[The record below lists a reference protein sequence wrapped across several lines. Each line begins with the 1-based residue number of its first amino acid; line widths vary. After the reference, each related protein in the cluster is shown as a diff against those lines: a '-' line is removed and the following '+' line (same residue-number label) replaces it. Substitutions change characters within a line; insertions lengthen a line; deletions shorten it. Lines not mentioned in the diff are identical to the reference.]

1 MFDGLIVS
9 SRFEGVVGDSRW
21 RPLEFGVAVRLRS
34 SGSLTLAAL
43 FMTRVGNALVNGPM
57 ITSVNIFG
65 RMPRAHLQ
73 LRSLEIRQISSRR
86 RIRHLPA

>member
-34 SGSLTLAAL
+34 SGPLTLV
-43 FMTRVGNALVNGPM
+43 TRVGNALVSSP
-57 ITSVNIFG
+57 IIISVNIFG
-65 RMPRAHLQ
+65 RMPRTHLQ
-73 LRSLEIRQISSRR
+73 LRLLEIRQISSRR
-86 RIRHLPA
+86 GTRHLPA